1 MINHETKT
9 ERLRRVTAAACR
21 AIAERDDIILSF
33 EGNRTAQSGT
43 EIAICPPEHDFPPQE
58 IARVRGDADTGALRL
73 AHHDARLH
81 STLAPADEAARA
93 IFDILE
99 QVRYE
104 AMGAHRLYGVAV
116 NLARSLDKRCH
127 GLELEA
133 VTRREPEQLPEAVRL
148 LARESIEGSP
158 PPDSARNFARLWQ
171 QYLLPEIGEL
181 LPDLSDAIQ
190 DQLAF
195 ALASRALLGKLGFS
209 MDPAGIREE
218 VKAKRQDPGEGISE
232 QKDDF
237 LPGEVTPDI
246 DPMDSVELL
255 DGATENPKTTESPWD
270 ESDGCTTE
278 QDPFEETEERS
289 RHGFPHNEPATHE
302 YHAYTLEFD
311 EVVDAPKICD
321 PRELTRLRAQLDRE
335 LGRLQ
340 GVIGRLANRLQRR
353 LLARQARSW
362 EFDQE
367 EGLLDTARLARVV
380 ANPAYSLS
388 YKREKESPFRDTVV
402 TLLIDNSGSMRGRPI
417 TLAAI
422 SADVLA
428 RTLERCAVKTEILGF
443 TTRTWKGGHLQAQW
457 MNAGKGPN
465 PGRLNE
471 LLHVIY
477 KSADV
482 PWRRARKNLGLMLR
496 EGLLK
501 ENVDGEAL
509 LWAHRRLLARS
520 EQRRILMVIS
530 DGTPVDDATLSAN
543 SPDYLDRHLRQVI
556 GYIENESPVE
566 LLAIGIGHD
575 VTRYYRRAVTLV
587 DAEQL
592 SGTMM
597 EELTNLFEGTS
608 LKAR

>member
-1 MINHETKT
+1 METKT
-9 ERLRRVTAAACR
+9 EQFRRVTAAACR
-21 AIAERDDIILSF
+21 AIAGRDDIILSF

-43 EIAICPPEHDFPPQE
+43 KISIYPPEHDLPLQE

-81 STLAPADEAARA
+81 GALAPADQGARA

-104 AMGAHRLYGVAV
+104 AMGAHRLDGVAL

-127 GLELEA
+127 KLELDA

-218 VKAKRQDPGEGISE
+218 VKAKPQDPGEGVSE

-237 LPGEVTPDI
+237 LLGEVTPDI

-255 DGATENPKTTESPWD
+255 DGATENPKMTESPWD

-278 QDPFEETEERS
+278 QDPSQETEERS

-321 PRELTRLRAQLDRE
+321 ARELARLRAQLDRE

-388 YKREKESPFRDTVV
+388 YKREKETPFRDTVV

-443 TTRTWKGGHLQAQW
+443 TTRTWKGGHVQARW
-457 MNAGKGPN
+457 INAGKRPN

-471 LLHVIY
+471 LLHIIY

-530 DGTPVDDATLSAN
+530 DGTPVDDATLTAN
-543 SPDYLDRHLRQVI
+543 SPAYLDRHLRQVI

-575 VTRYYRRAVTLV
+575 VTQYYRRAVTLV

-592 SGTMM
+592 SGAMM
-597 EELTNLFEGTS
+597 EELANLFERTS
-608 LKAR
+608 SKAR